1 MKFNYLFIF
10 ILLLTTISC
19 QKKTSIADYIPQYK
33 FIISF
38 SEKINAKT
46 GLNLYI
52 YGINRCLSN
61 EYQIKNGTANFSI
74 SYALCKNQNDFI
86 TVDEARSLI
95 VFVTESLTK
104 DINSNATIHPLLDF
118 YPWESTMNCIHL
130 YFQDDNKVEL
140 DKGIANVSLVRGKI
154 RYERYEIS
162 EYSGKYPALGKHFLV
177 HEENYA
183 DALEIVKS
191 QGLLKEY

>member
-1 MKFNYLFIF
+1 MRFIKYIIF
-10 ILLLTTISC
+10 ITLTIISC

-38 SEKINAKT
+38 SEKINKT
-46 GLNLYI
+46 IELNLFT
-52 YGINRCLSN
+52 YGINCCLPN
-61 EYQIKNGTANFSI
+61 EYIIKNGTANFSI
-74 SYALCKNQNDFI
+74 SYALYKTQHDSI
-86 TVDEARSLI
+86 TIDEARSLL
-95 VFVTESLTK
+95 VSVTESLTK
-104 DINSNATIHPLLDF
+104 DINSNVTIQPLLDF
-118 YPWESTMNCIHL
+118 YPWEGRMNTIDL
-130 YFQDDNKVEL
+130 YFMDKNKVEL
-140 DKGIANVSLVRGKI
+140 GNGIANVSLVRGKI

-191 QGLLKEY
+191 QGLLTIY